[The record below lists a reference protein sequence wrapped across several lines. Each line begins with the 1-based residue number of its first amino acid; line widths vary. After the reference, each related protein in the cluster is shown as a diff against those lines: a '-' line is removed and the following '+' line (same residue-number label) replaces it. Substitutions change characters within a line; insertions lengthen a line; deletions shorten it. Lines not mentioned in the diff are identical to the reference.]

1 MDISDF
7 DIGEPTD
14 EFGLKEG
21 RYNMTYY
28 ESMEIENNDGWK
40 GIRITFK
47 VLPSNQF
54 ASATFTVRH
63 NNPKAVEMGTNS
75 LRSLFFAAGL
85 DSVKNTDELEGIVI
99 SAPVKHNANGYPE
112 VSVNIYN
119 SDETWGQEDSALP
132 KFVDG
137 QDTIEKRAVS
147 ADEPA
152 ETKDEEKGSEKDAS
166 GGIQDD
172 EIPF

>member
-1 MDISDF
+1 MDISEF
-7 DIGEPTD
+7 DIGQPTD

-54 ASATFTVRH
+54 ASATFTVQH
-63 NNPKAVEMGTNS
+63 KNPKAVEMGTNS

-85 DSVKNTDELEGIVI
+85 DSVKNTEELDGLVI
-99 SAPVKHNANGYPE
+99 SAPVKHNTNGYPE

-119 SDETWGQEDSALP
+119 SDETWGQEDSNLP
-132 KFVDG
+132 KFANG
-137 QDTIEKRAVS
+137 QSEAELPIA

-152 ETKDEEKGSEKDAS
+152 ETKEEEKETKKDPS
-166 GGIQDD
+166 GDIQDD

>member
-1 MDISDF
+1 
-7 DIGEPTD
+7 
-14 EFGLKEG
+14 
-21 RYNMTYY
+21 
-28 ESMEIENNDGWK
+28 MEIENNDGWK

-54 ASATFTVRH
+54 ASATFTVQH
-63 NNPKAVEMGTNS
+63 KNPKAVEMGTNS

-85 DSVKNTDELEGIVI
+85 DSVKNTEELDGLVI
-99 SAPVKHNANGYPE
+99 SAPVKHNTNGYPE

-119 SDETWGQEDSALP
+119 SDETWGQEDSNLP
-132 KFVDG
+132 KFANG
-137 QDTIEKRAVS
+137 QSEAELPLA

-152 ETKDEEKGSEKDAS
+152 ETKEEEKETKKDPS
-166 GGIQDD
+166 GDIQDD

>member
-1 MDISDF
+1 
-7 DIGEPTD
+7 
-14 EFGLKEG
+14 
-21 RYNMTYY
+21 
-28 ESMEIENNDGWK
+28 MEIENNDGWK

-54 ASATFTVRH
+54 ASATFTVQH
-63 NNPKAVEMGTNS
+63 KNPKAVEMGTNS

-85 DSVKNTDELEGIVI
+85 DSVKNTEELDGLVI
-99 SAPVKHNANGYPE
+99 SAPVKHNTNGYPE

-119 SDETWGQEDSALP
+119 SDETWGQEDSNLP
-132 KFVDG
+132 KFANG
-137 QDTIEKRAVS
+137 QSEAELPIA

-152 ETKDEEKGSEKDAS
+152 ETKEEEKETKKDAS
-166 GGIQDD
+166 DEIQDD

>member
-1 MDISDF
+1 MDISEF
-7 DIGEPTD
+7 DIGQPTD

-54 ASATFTVRH
+54 ASATFTVQH
-63 NNPKAVEMGTNS
+63 KNPKAVEMGTNS

-85 DSVKNTDELEGIVI
+85 DSVKNTEELDGLVI
-99 SAPVKHNANGYPE
+99 SAPVKHNTNGYPE

-119 SDETWGQEDSALP
+119 SDETWGQEDSNLP
-132 KFVDG
+132 KFANG
-137 QDTIEKRAVS
+137 QSEAELPIA

-152 ETKDEEKGSEKDAS
+152 ETKEEEKETKKDAS
-166 GGIQDD
+166 DEIQDD

>member
-1 MDISDF
+1 MDISEF

-54 ASATFTVRH
+54 ASATFTVQH
-63 NNPKAVEMGTNS
+63 KNPKAVEMGTNS

-85 DSVKNTDELEGIVI
+85 DSVKNTEELDGLII
-99 SAPVKHNANGYPE
+99 SAPVKHNTNGYPE

-119 SDETWGQEDSALP
+119 SDETWGQEDSSLP
-132 KFVDG
+132 RFANG
-137 QDTIEKRAVS
+137 QGETELPMA

-152 ETKDEEKGSEKDAS
+152 ETKEEEKETKKDTS
-166 GGIQDD
+166 GDIQDD

>member
-1 MDISDF
+1 MDISEF
-7 DIGEPTD
+7 DIGQPTD

-54 ASATFTVRH
+54 ASATFTVQH
-63 NNPKAVEMGTNS
+63 KNPKAVEMGTNS

-85 DSVKNTDELEGIVI
+85 DSVKNTEELDGLVI
-99 SAPVKHNANGYPE
+99 SAPVKHNTNGYPE

-119 SDETWGQEDSALP
+119 SDETWGQEDSNLP
-132 KFVDG
+132 KFANG
-137 QDTIEKRAVS
+137 QSETELPLA

-152 ETKDEEKGSEKDAS
+152 ETKEEEKETKKDPS
-166 GGIQDD
+166 GDIQDD

>member
-85 DSVKNTDELEGIVI
+85 DSVKNTDELEGIVV
-99 SAPVKHNANGYPE
+99 SAPVKHNREGYPE
-112 VSVNIYN
+112 VKVNIYN
-119 SDETWGQEDSALP
+119 SDETWGQEDSGLP
-132 KFVDG
+132 VFDVIPDEV
-137 QDTIEKRAVS
+137 EKQTVA

-152 ETKDEEKGSEKDAS
+152 ETKDEEKESKEDAS
-166 GGIQDD
+166 DEIQDD

>member
-1 MDISDF
+1 MDISEF
-7 DIGEPTD
+7 DIGQPTD

-54 ASATFTVRH
+54 ASATFTVQH
-63 NNPKAVEMGTNS
+63 KNPKAVEMGTNS

-85 DSVKNTDELEGIVI
+85 DSVKNTEELDGLVI
-99 SAPVKHNANGYPE
+99 SAPVKHNTNGYPE

-119 SDETWGQEDSALP
+119 SDETWGQEDSNLP
-132 KFVDG
+132 KFANG
-137 QDTIEKRAVS
+137 QSEAELPLA

-152 ETKDEEKGSEKDAS
+152 ETKEEEKETKKDAS
-166 GGIQDD
+166 DEIQDD

>member
-1 MDISDF
+1 MDISEF
-7 DIGEPTD
+7 DIGQPTD

-54 ASATFTVRH
+54 ASATFTVQH
-63 NNPKAVEMGTNS
+63 KNPKAVEMGTNS

-85 DSVKNTDELEGIVI
+85 DSVKNTEELDGLVI
-99 SAPVKHNANGYPE
+99 SAPVKHNTNGYPE

-119 SDETWGQEDSALP
+119 SDETWGQEDSNLP
-132 KFVDG
+132 KFANG
-137 QDTIEKRAVS
+137 QSETELPLA
-147 ADEPA
+147 ADESA
-152 ETKDEEKGSEKDAS
+152 ETKEEEKETKKDPS
-166 GGIQDD
+166 GDIQDD

>member
-1 MDISDF
+1 MDISEF
-7 DIGEPTD
+7 DIGQPTD

-54 ASATFTVRH
+54 ASATFTVH
-63 NNPKAVEMGTNS
+63 HKNPKAVEMGTNS

-85 DSVKNTDELEGIVI
+85 DSVKNTEELDGLVI
-99 SAPVKHNANGYPE
+99 SAPVKHNTNGYPE

-119 SDETWGQEDSALP
+119 SDETWGQEDSNLP
-132 KFVDG
+132 KFANG
-137 QDTIEKRAVS
+137 QSEAELPLA

-152 ETKDEEKGSEKDAS
+152 ETKEEEKETKKDAS
-166 GGIQDD
+166 DEIQDD

>member
-1 MDISDF
+1 MYISEF
-7 DIGEPTD
+7 DIGQPTD

-54 ASATFTVRH
+54 ASATFTVQH
-63 NNPKAVEMGTNS
+63 KNPKAVEMGTNS

-85 DSVKNTDELEGIVI
+85 DSVKNTEELDGLVI
-99 SAPVKHNANGYPE
+99 SAPVKHNTNGYPE

-119 SDETWGQEDSALP
+119 SDETWGQEDSNLP
-132 KFVDG
+132 KFANG
-137 QDTIEKRAVS
+137 QSEAELPIA

-152 ETKDEEKGSEKDAS
+152 ETKEEEKETKKDAS
-166 GGIQDD
+166 DEIQDD

>member
-1 MDISDF
+1 MDISEF
-7 DIGEPTD
+7 DIGQPTD

-54 ASATFTVRH
+54 ASATFTVQH
-63 NNPKAVEMGTNS
+63 KNPKAVEMGTNS

-85 DSVKNTDELEGIVI
+85 DSVKNTEELDGLVI
-99 SAPVKHNANGYPE
+99 SAPVKHNTNGYPE

-119 SDETWGQEDSALP
+119 SDETWGQEDSNLP
-132 KFVDG
+132 KFANG
-137 QDTIEKRAVS
+137 QSEAELPLA

-152 ETKDEEKGSEKDAS
+152 ETKEEEKETKKDPS
-166 GGIQDD
+166 GDIQDD